1 MIAED
6 FNVDNLNI
14 GRHISGQFNEDLE
27 RIINH
32 VMHMG
37 GLVEKQLTD
46 ALTSVCDADE
56 ELAKKVLN
64 NDYQIN
70 NAEVSIDDECTRIIA
85 KRQPAAGDLRLVMAI
100 VKTITDLERIGDEAG
115 KIANVALESFS
126 GDQKDLLSN
135 LDNLGRHVLTFL
147 QATLDAFTRMDYD
160 AAVKVHKFDDK
171 IDREYEALMR
181 QLMTYMM
188 EDPRSIPQ
196 VMSVIWS
203 ARALERIGDRCQNIC
218 EYIIYFV
225 KGKVVRHTTPENF
238 ESL

>member
-1 MIAED
+1 MD
-6 FNVDNLNI
+6 SLNV

-46 ALTSVCDADE
+46 ALSSVSEADE
-56 ELAKKVLN
+56 ELARSVLELDHQVN
-64 NDYQIN
+64 SIEVNIN
-70 NAEVSIDDECTRIIA
+70 DECTRIIA
-85 KRQPAAGDLRLVMAI
+85 KRQPAAGDLRLIMAI
-100 VKTITDLERIGDEAG
+100 IKTITDLERIGDEAG
-115 KIANVALESFS
+115 KIANVTLESLS
-126 GDQKDLLSN
+126 SKHQELLFN
-135 LDNLGRHVLTFL
+135 LDNLGRRVLDFL
-147 QATLDAFTRMDYD
+147 QKTLDAFTRMDYD
-160 AAVKVHKFDDK
+160 AAVNVHKSDDK
-171 IDREYEALMR
+171 IDKEYEALMR

-225 KGKVVRHTTPENF
+225 KGKVVRNIAPASE
-238 ESL
+238 